1 MEVADE
7 EDSRFKHH
15 RKGGLLEILS
25 TIEDPRT
32 RKPEYPLRSLLT
44 AVVLAFL
51 RGKTRMNEIPGFLR
65 SLHHKQIR
73 RIGFNGR
80 IPDESTFRR
89 VFWMLNF
96 NDLEALLAPWFAA
109 EGLEGKFLAL
119 DGKRQ
124 CGAHNSDEKPP
135 EILNVVEHNTGAVV
149 GQAIIEKGR
158 DEREALKRFVLDASV
173 KAALL
178 TADAIHTNS
187 DIMQLILEAEAD
199 YFLYVKKNQPI
210 AWNLIENLKLDE
222 HRGPAPA
229 HTIEHSKGREEVREL
244 WFTPRYCKHRSDHP
258 LFPGA
263 GLVGTIIRT
272 ITDLKSGK
280 VTREKVHFVTS
291 LEKIEITPAE
301 LLGIARGH
309 WSVEAKNHYVKDTT
323 MGEDKC
329 RCRRKGLPQ
338 VLGTLRNVALK
349 ILRKIQLTFCTGQGR
364 DTIPEAMRYLQK
376 NGGVCSVLSA

>member
-119 DGKRQ
+119 DG
-124 CGAHNSDEKPP
+124 
-135 EILNVVEHNTGAVV
+135 
-149 GQAIIEKGR
+149 
-158 DEREALKRFVLDASV
+158 
-173 KAALL
+173 
-178 TADAIHTNS
+178 
-187 DIMQLILEAEAD
+187 
-199 YFLYVKKNQPI
+199 
-210 AWNLIENLKLDE
+210 
-222 HRGPAPA
+222 
-229 HTIEHSKGREEVREL
+229 
-244 WFTPRYCKHRSDHP
+244 
-258 LFPGA
+258 
-263 GLVGTIIRT
+263 
-272 ITDLKSGK
+272 
-280 VTREKVHFVTS
+280 
-291 LEKIEITPAE
+291 
-301 LLGIARGH
+301 
-309 WSVEAKNHYVKDTT
+309 
-323 MGEDKC
+323 
-329 RCRRKGLPQ
+329 
-338 VLGTLRNVALK
+338 
-349 ILRKIQLTFCTGQGR
+349 
-364 DTIPEAMRYLQK
+364 
-376 NGGVCSVLSA
+376 